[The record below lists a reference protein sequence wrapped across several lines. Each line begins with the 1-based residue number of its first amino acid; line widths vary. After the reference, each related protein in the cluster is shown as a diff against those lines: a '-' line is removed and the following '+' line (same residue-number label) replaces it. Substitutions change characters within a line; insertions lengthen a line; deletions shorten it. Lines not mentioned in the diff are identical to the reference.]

1 MDSLKDMWNGTKVIG
16 KMAFAF
22 RGSSFLYHSFIIYYH
37 HYSHGLRMGMLEYIT
52 IAILVISPFI
62 FITEFYLRPLHKELY
77 IKHATIDLFIVGW
90 CVAELNFSVVP
101 SVILV
106 TAVIT
111 NYITTNGFDKVYRI
125 LYLPLA
131 ASLVFFISGEEFV
144 FSSNVLLQSLSFIYG
159 LIHFS
164 LMSYISY
171 KFSLR
176 YYTNSLQLKEQKEE
190 INSQN
195 EEIQQQ
201 AEELQTLNN
210 ALNKLN
216 INLEGVVAER
226 TIELEEKNMRLE
238 KHAFFNAHKL
248 RAPLARIIGL
258 TQFFDYRENIRGEED
273 NVIELLKASAQEL
286 DDIVN
291 DINKNLE

>member
-1 MDSLKDMWNGTKVIG
+1 MDSLKDMWKGTKVIG

-22 RGSSFLYHSFIIYYH
+22 RGFSFLYHSVIIYYH
-37 HYSHGLRMGMLEYIT
+37 HYSHGLNMGFLEYGT
-52 IAILVISPFI
+52 IAILLMSPFI
-62 FITEFYLRPLHKELY
+62 FITEFYLRPFKKELH
-77 IKHATIDLFIVGW
+77 IKHAVIDLFIVGW
-90 CVAELNFSVVP
+90 CVTVLNFSIVP

-106 TAVIT
+106 IAVIS
-111 NYITTNGFDKVYRI
+111 NYISTNGFNRVYRI
-125 LYLPLA
+125 LYLPLTA
-131 ASLVFFISGEEFV
+131 LLALFVSGEEFV

-159 LIHFS
+159 LVHFS

-216 INLEGVVAER
+216 INLEGVVADR

-238 KHAFFNAHKL
+238 KHAFFNAQTTCTTGAHYW
-248 RAPLARIIGL
+248 PNP
-258 TQFFDYRENIRGEED
+258 TF
-273 NVIELLKASAQEL
+273 
-286 DDIVN
+286 
-291 DINKNLE
+291 